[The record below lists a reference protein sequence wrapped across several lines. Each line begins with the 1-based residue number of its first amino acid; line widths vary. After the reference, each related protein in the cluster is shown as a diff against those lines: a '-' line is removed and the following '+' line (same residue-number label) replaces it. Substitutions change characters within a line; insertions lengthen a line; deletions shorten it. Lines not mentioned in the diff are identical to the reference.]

1 MRVKERA
8 IKFMFLCTNFLPP
21 HRKVKVKYMPLP
33 PSIHAILFPRQCR
46 FELFISFI
54 FSEANSNHQC
64 HSYSLE
70 ISWPD
75 RISENQSGKT
85 SEAGLDQKLK
95 QDSSNSPCFK
105 FYVSI
110 SNSSDGST
118 HRNGATQS
126 ILEFRSCMPDDFPRV
141 KSGQVAVAVHK
152 SFFNCK

>member
-1 MRVKERA
+1 
-8 IKFMFLCTNFLPP
+8 MFLCTNFLPP
-21 HRKVKVKYMPLP
+21 HRKVKVKYMPP
-33 PSIHAILFPRQCR
+33 PSIHAKLFPRQCR

-54 FSEANSNHQC
+54 FSEVNSNHQC

-110 SNSSDGST
+110 SNSSNGST
-118 HRNGATQS
+118 HHNGATQS
-126 ILEFRSCMPDDFPRV
+126 ILEFHSCMRDDFPRV
-141 KSGQVAVAVHK
+141 KSGQVAVAVHE